1 VEPDPPAA
9 DSAAPAALAP
19 RRPFSVGGAFARWE
33 WLALAGIVLG
43 YLLVVALSIRRGPP
57 LGWDEA
63 VYSLRARDFAAG
75 DPWGRYWDS
84 FRAPGLPWVLSLF
97 WGLGGHPTVFRA
109 VVAGFGLLLVL
120 VAWLL
125 ARHLFGPRAG
135 LIAAAGVALSP
146 PLLLAATQVWP
157 DVPGAA
163 LGLAAVTVFVL
174 ATGGE
179 RSSWWMLTLV
189 PGVAAATFLRFGA
202 PLPIAIGLLVVAGW
216 RRRMLL
222 RYPAPAIV
230 AALAATAAVAV
241 ILALPAL
248 TGGKASPLAAI
259 SGFEG
264 SSSSGFADYADLAH
278 QVVGPAA
285 VVLALVGVAAGFGWA
300 SRGEIDRGALSA
312 AVVAGL
318 ATAVALALV
327 LHGEVR
333 YLAPA
338 YPWLWVAAA
347 PGLQRLTALVPG
359 RARTVTA
366 AVLVVVLSAAAVGLA
381 RERNRDLGAET
392 ATVRRAAEE
401 ITVLADGRPC
411 LVVASR
417 VPQVMW
423 YSACESTT
431 FDLDEVRLPARPGTV
446 TFMLWVGGD
455 RRQPEGDL
463 LAAYRAAAGDPV
475 LVIEGR
481 RPAQVH
487 LVREPAAAG

>member
-1 VEPDPPAA
+1 MSDPTP
-9 DSAAPAALAP
+9 APALSTPMPA
-19 RRPFSVGGAFARWE
+19 RRPFSVGGSFTRGE
-33 WLALAGIVLG
+33 WLALGAIVLG
-43 YLLVVALSIRRGPP
+43 YLAIALLAVRRGPP

-63 VYSLRARDFAAG
+63 VYSLRARDFATG
-75 DPWGRYWDS
+75 EPWGRYWDS
-84 FRAPGLPWVLSLF
+84 FRAPGLPWILSLF
-97 WGLGGHPTVFRA
+97 WGLGGQPTVSRA

-120 VAWLL
+120 VVWLL

-163 LGLAAVTVFVL
+163 LGLAAIAVFVL

-179 RSSWWMLTLV
+179 RSSWWMLALV
-189 PGVAAATFLRFGA
+189 PAVAAATFLRFGA

-230 AALAATAAVAV
+230 AALAATAAVVV
-241 ILALPAL
+241 ILTLPGV
-248 TGGKASPLAAI
+248 TGGEASPLAAI
-259 SGFEG
+259 AGFEG

-300 SRGEIDRGALSA
+300 SRGEIESGALWA
-312 AVVAGL
+312 AVIGGL
-318 ATAVALALV
+318 TTAVALALV

-347 PGLQRLTALVPG
+347 PGLQRLVALIPG
-359 RARTVTA
+359 RARPLTV
-366 AVLVVVLSAAAVGLA
+366 AVTIVVLAAAAVGLA
-381 RERNRDLGAET
+381 RERNRDGGREYGST
-392 ATVRRAAEE
+392 REAARE
-401 ITVLADGRPC
+401 IAAAAAGEPC
-411 LVVASR
+411 LVVTAR

-423 YSACESTT
+423 YSGCEAAL
-431 FDLDEVRLPARPGTV
+431 FNLREVRWPDLSDRAG
-446 TFMLWVGGD
+446 FMLLVGGFP
-455 RRQPEGDL
+455 RQPEGEL
-463 LAAYRAAAGDPV
+463 LGAYRAAAGEKI
-475 LVIEGR
+475 LFLEGR
-481 RPAQVH
+481 RPAEVY
-487 LVREPAAAG
+487 LLEGVPGGG